1 MVGYSLPQAGDPA
14 LQVETQVQGDRPH
27 LLVTAPS
34 SSGEA
39 VSVSAVTPDLS
50 DATLTLS
57 PTGPGRFEG
66 DLRTDQVG
74 SYLLHVT
81 DSVGGVA
88 KHSNTI
94 GLLVPHSP
102 EYRHPGTH
110 APPLTP

>member
-74 SYLLHVT
+74 SYLVHVT

-94 GLLVPHSP
+94 RLVVPYSP
-102 EYRHPGTH
+102 EDRALVTR
-110 APPLTP
+110 TPTFSP